1 MKFINLYN
9 LILEEL
15 TDKQKELTDKYTA
28 KRDKNLSFGSLFK
41 EERTYFPLNITE
53 IIDIE
58 IPDKIKTTLD
68 NAGL

>member
-15 TDKQKELTDKYTA
+15 TDKQKKLTDKYTA
-28 KRDKNLSFGSLFK
+28 KRKEGLSYGPLFK

-53 IIDIE
+53 IANI
-58 IPDKIKTTLD
+58 
-68 NAGL
+68 